1 MELGTLRDIDFC
13 CIPHTS
19 TYIVSSVLL
28 YRIIH
33 LHLIHL
39 LSMVHSGHGMS
50 IGYFR
55 HPGYDAV
62 DLERVTN
69 FTTCLLYIHLY
80 ILQLI

>member
-1 MELGTLRDIDFC
+1 
-13 CIPHTS
+13 
-19 TYIVSSVLL
+19 
-28 YRIIH
+28 
-33 LHLIHL
+33 
-39 LSMVHSGHGMS
+39 MVHSGHGMS